1 MDAAVPCRTAVPTKA
16 RTGGTTVGQHKQF
29 EPGWEVPND
38 GFYIEVGE
46 HPDSASIRDP
56 RKVHLKRGDT
66 FPATSNHNRKWVR
79 MKAHNTKD

>member
-1 MDAAVPCRTAVPTKA
+1 MAEL
-16 RTGGTTVGQHKQF
+16 GQHKQF

-56 RKVHLKRGDT
+56 QKVYLKRGDT
-66 FPATSNHNRKWVR
+66 FPETSNGNRKWVR
-79 MKAHNTKD
+79 MKNHNAKD